1 MSRIGKHPVTVPNGV
16 EVVVAG
22 QQVMVKGALGQLSHV
37 MSDEVEVTRDG
48 DDVWVKPRAEDTRS
62 RTRWGMSRT
71 VVNNMVIG
79 VSEGFTRRLEIN
91 GVGYRAAVD
100 GKYLNLQLG
109 YSHDIKLAI
118 PDDIEIE
125 CPRPTAITIKGADKQ
140 RVGQIAS
147 EIRSLRKPE
156 PYKGKGIRYEGE
168 YVRRKEGKKK

>member
-1 MSRIGKHPVTVPNGV
+1 MSRIGKHAVAVPSGV
-16 EVVVAG
+16 EVALAG
-22 QQVMVKGALGQLSHV
+22 QEVTVKGALGQLSHV
-37 MSDEVEVTRDG
+37 MTDEVEISRDG
-48 DDVWVKPRAEDTRS
+48 DDVWINPRADDTRS
-62 RTRWGMSRT
+62 RAMWGMSRT

-79 VSEGFTRRLEIN
+79 ASEGFSRTLEIN

-100 GKYLNLQLG
+100 GKFLNLQLG

-118 PDDIEIE
+118 PDDIEIK
-125 CPRPTAITIKGADKQ
+125 CPRPTSITIKGADKQ
-140 RVGQIAS
+140 RVGQLAS